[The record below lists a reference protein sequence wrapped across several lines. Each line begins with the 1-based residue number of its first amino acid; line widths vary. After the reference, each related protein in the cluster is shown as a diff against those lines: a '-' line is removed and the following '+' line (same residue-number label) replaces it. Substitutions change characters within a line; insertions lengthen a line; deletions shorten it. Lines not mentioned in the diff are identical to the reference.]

1 MRINTSTALKFLI
14 TMHIDSIL
22 RKIILHQD
30 TQVHPFVKK
39 REKTHAYIYHDIMCI
54 KASRFLLSVYALIP
68 HLERSYYTR
77 HANTTKKHMN
87 SCVRVTQP
95 TRVTCML
102 ELEFVSSPRACLVS
116 SRAARVHRLQNSR
129 AVRPLLHTR
138 DATDR
143 EQTSPRACSEKC
155 HATVGGAARTSAA
168 PLRVAL
174 HSRCGARRVDVAA
187 TAAPLAVAS
196 HHHLLRHWEWRGQK
210 GLFG

>member
-1 MRINTSTALKFLI
+1 VLLLRPRPWPRRRLTLRDQRRRGTALEKARPWTRRWRYRRIATATALKFLI

-143 EQTSPRACSEKC
+143 E
-155 HATVGGAARTSAA
+155 
-168 PLRVAL
+168 
-174 HSRCGARRVDVAA
+174 
-187 TAAPLAVAS
+187 
-196 HHHLLRHWEWRGQK
+196 
-210 GLFG
+210 